1 MREKFIVRSVVANNG
16 VRQVHMTHD
25 VYRDEFSQ
33 PVEIMLNTQ
42 SDMFRDGDEWVVQMT
57 LVSRSKEYGG
67 GGKI

>member
-16 VRQVHMTHD
+16 IRQVHMSHD
-25 VYRDEFSQ
+25 VYSDEFSQ

-57 LVSRSKEYGG
+57 LVKRSKEYRR
-67 GGKI
+67 